1 MAVYYPETIESQEIY
16 GIVGE
21 GTEADSGWGSLKNVT
36 YPSKIIPVITP
47 QVPTANDTIGHSIN
61 TKTNKIL
68 GSYSFGKVGSLQVG
82 NYVNG
87 TSGDI
92 RITPDGI
99 TARNSSGTN
108 TFAIDGTTG
117 NASFF
122 GTIQAGSVVVGYV
135 ASTGGQY
142 TTTAATAA
150 KVMLLPDA
158 NTGIVAYASDGT
170 TVVFKV
176 VVGGTDVG
184 DVQLGN
190 YGGNNGALWD
200 NSAGTFNI
208 RGTMNAGTITGT
220 LIKTSA
226 SGTRVQMDADGDNI
240 AWYDNGNDM
249 GLKISLTEATD
260 ATIQTY
266 DGRDLDIIVAGSDI
280 RINNANLKE
289 VNEVVASTFTGGTLS
304 GSHTG
309 SGSFSSVSMSGAID
323 MNSNSVNEV
332 NRIEGSSGYMDF
344 NESGRLQVNN
354 HIDPSSSGS
363 YNLGG
368 SSRYWN
374 EVNYKTLQDRGCL
387 GWFDE
392 GTELQDG
399 TLVKDTDALLSIKKH
414 PSKLTVYGKPM
425 LDYTSLPK
433 SVYVKAANHSKQEY
447 PRCAVCDEPYC
458 YYDPVEKKELMS
470 LDGLPEEVINRVE
483 KIYPQDAAETTAL
496 ISIMLGAIKE
506 LTLEVNR
513 LKSSKI

>member
-190 YGGNNGALWD
+190 YGGSNGALWD

-289 VNEVVASTFTGGTLS
+289 VNEVVASTFTGGTFSGNLTGNVTGSVSGGTLS
-304 GSHTG
+304 GTNLTLSEW
-309 SGSFSSVSMSGAID
+309 GSFGGDVD
-323 MNSNSVNEV
+323 MNGNSVREIDALNF
-332 NRIEGSSGYMDF
+332 NPRSSTPSDAGSWGQWAYSSGGTYQMRV
-344 NESGRLQVNN
+344 RLN
-354 HIDPSSSGS
+354 GA
-363 YNLGG
+363 
-368 SSRYWN
+368 
-374 EVNYKTLQDRGCL
+374 NYSQD
-387 GWFDE
+387 
-392 GTELQDG
+392 
-399 TLVKDTDALLSIKKH
+399 
-414 PSKLTVYGKPM
+414 LT
-425 LDYTSLPK
+425 
-433 SVYVKAANHSKQEY
+433 
-447 PRCAVCDEPYC
+447 PR
-458 YYDPVEKKELMS
+458 
-470 LDGLPEEVINRVE
+470 
-483 KIYPQDAAETTAL
+483 
-496 ISIMLGAIKE
+496 
-506 LTLEVNR
+506 
-513 LKSSKI
+513 